1 MPSQQIVLHPAS
13 KPRADGFHVK
23 GEQSC
28 VVAHWPDLASRLASD
43 MGGCRSAGS
52 SGGSASDCGVGYP
65 GGRTPR
71 CSIRA
76 PNASASAVAQST
88 LADRF
93 ATIALRS
100 RGARP

>member
-1 MPSQQIVLHPAS
+1 
-13 KPRADGFHVK
+13 
-23 GEQSC
+23 
-28 VVAHWPDLASRLASD
+28 

-93 ATIALRS
+93 ATIALDVSLGVIRTCS
-100 RGARP
+100 RACLLSPRARIASVAGDDRVLFSAEE